1 MSELQE
7 TEGIVISIR
16 NYRESDRLVKI
27 FTSQLG
33 KRMFFIKGSRKSNS
47 NLKAAILPFTM
58 ATYITDIKK
67 TGLGFIRDAKD
78 LTHLNQLHSDIFLNA
93 YATYILSLV
102 DVAIEDGVPD
112 PTLFHKVKMLLL
124 EIDNGTDPEILVNIF
139 EVQILPYFGVA
150 PEWRGCRICGNTA
163 GPFDYSGS
171 YGGLLCQSHWS
182 LDKHRYHASQRTIY
196 FLRLF
201 SVVSMDH
208 LGTIKVK
215 DETKKKIRL
224 ILDMIYDE
232 SVGIKLRSKKFIDQM
247 YQWGDLLLDKKSDF
261 TDLTN

>member
-27 FTSQLG
+27 FTSRLG

-58 ATYITDIKK
+58 ATYITDIKD

-78 LTHLNQLHSDIFLNA
+78 LTHLNQLHTDIFLNA
-93 YATYILSLV
+93 YATYILSLA
-102 DVAIEDGVPD
+102 DVAIEDGIPD
-112 PTLFHKVKMLLL
+112 STLFHKVKQLLL

-139 EVQILPYFGVA
+139 EVQILPYFGVE
-150 PEWRGCRICGNTA
+150 PEWRGCRVCGKTT
-163 GPFDYSGS
+163 GVFDYSGS
-171 YGGLLCQSHWS
+171 YGGLLCQHHWG
-182 LDKHRYHASQRTIY
+182 LDKHRYHASQRAIY

-201 SVVSMDH
+201 SIVSMDH

-215 DETKKKIRL
+215 DETKKEIRVV
-224 ILDMIYDE
+224 LDMIYDE
-232 SVGIKLRSKKFIDQM
+232 SVGITLKSKRFIDQM
-247 YQWGDLLLDKKSDF
+247 YQWGDLLIDRKPEH
-261 TDLTN
+261 TDPTK